1 MKRKCGLRNVTLFLA
16 ICASVFSACFCILL
30 MADDYFWARY
40 KLDTHSKEFQG
51 WEACRQ
57 TKPTYYEANAEA
69 VNACL
74 ESLEEAKDN
83 FWVKLP
89 KAQFAGLLILAGLV
103 SASGG
108 YLVTWAVVWPI
119 GFGIYK
125 FTGLFAF
132 FLNFNTKKQAH
143 NKKIISTHSQR
154 SLRKPPVCTKNRVP
168 KPPAKPV
175 GATVQK
181 PHPSAKFTPS
191 NSSGQAPSRVG
202 AGGTITKRKEK
213 QQIYQQT

>member
-1 MKRKCGLRNVTLFLA
+1 MDTYDRELR
-16 ICASVFSACFCILL
+16 
-30 MADDYFWARY
+30 
-40 KLDTHSKEFQG
+40 G

-57 TKPTYYEANAEA
+57 TNPDYFKANKQAI
-69 VNACL
+69 NSCL
-74 ESLEEAKDN
+74 TSLDQARDN

-108 YLVTWAVVWPI
+108 YLATWAVLWPI

-132 FLNFNTKKQAH
+132 FLNFNTNRQAH

-154 SLRKPPVCTKNRVP
+154 SLKKSRVRTKNGAP
-168 KPPAKPV
+168 KPGAKPV
-175 GATVQK
+175 GAGARK
-181 PHPSAKFTPS
+181 PYPSGRQFTPS
-191 NSSGQAPSRVG
+191 NSSGQAPSRVEG
-202 AGGTITKRKEK
+202 EGGGTIISEKKEE
-213 QQIYQQT
+213 QQIFQQT